1 MKFRRPP
8 PPCPQA
14 VTYRCAPATVAAGR
28 QVVTLLDSGGRE
40 IGHLVHQVCHLCAAA
55 HVDTIAV
62 AGPWQGLG
70 LGREALH
77 RATDPWPGYAWT
89 TSRQSADGRKFF
101 AAMAEETG
109 MDFVPGAAG
118 CPHISARARESRFG
132 GTSL

>member
-1 MKFRRPP
+1 M
-8 PPCPQA
+8 
-14 VTYRCAPATVAAGR
+14 AAGR
-28 QVVTLLDSGGRE
+28 QVITLLDAGGRE

-55 HVDTIAV
+55 RVETIAI

-101 AAMAEETG
+101 AALAEETG
-109 MDFVPGAAG
+109 IDFVPGAAG
-118 CPHISARARESRFG
+118 CPHISARSRESRTG